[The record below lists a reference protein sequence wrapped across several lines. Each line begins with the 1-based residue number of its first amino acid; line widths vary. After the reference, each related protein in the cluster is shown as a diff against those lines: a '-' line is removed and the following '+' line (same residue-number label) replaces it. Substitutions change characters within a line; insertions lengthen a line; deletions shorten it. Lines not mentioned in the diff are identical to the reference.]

1 MDYTW
6 PTYLTVNNMQE
17 VQTAMNSV
25 RTSVEWGFGVLDAK
39 WEFMTY
45 YPEHKI
51 RLTCCSMYF
60 KIAAIL
66 TNMLSCLAK
75 GNIASDF
82 FGVPPP
88 SLLGYLAMAG
98 HN

>member
-1 MDYTW
+1 M
-6 PTYLTVNNMQE
+6 
-17 VQTAMNSV
+17 A
-25 RTSVEWGFGVLDAK
+25 
-39 WEFMTY
+39 Y
-45 YPEHKI
+45 YPEKKI
-51 RLTCCSMYF
+51 QLTRCDMYF

-66 TNMLSCLAK
+66 TSMLSCLAK